1 MTIEKAKELARK
13 NLAGIVAAM
22 DLEKLYGTET
32 ADVEADHE
40 VLTLAQQ
47 WLVSRLSIG
56 WE

>member
-13 NLAGIVAAM
+13 NAAGLVKSM
-22 DLEKLYGTET
+22 DLEKLYGDE
-32 ADVEADHE
+32 VEEADHE
-40 VLTLAQQ
+40 VLVMAQR